1 MQQNKESLDFDG
13 VLKHLLTFN
22 GIMILTIVFIGQFLN
37 WWLESLK
44 FRALISKTESI
55 NKWDAIK
62 SVYAGNAIGVLTPN
76 KVGTFIGRALYLKE
90 KDTVSVISS
99 TMLGNVSQL
108 TTTALFGFAGFLIVV
123 SFGTKLNFIN
133 QGFPI
138 YALLASFILLLL
150 LGVLF
155 LYPSFLYK
163 LSLKLA
169 FISRFAERISYFK
182 YFSKKE
188 LLIVLAFSILRY
200 IVFAFQFIL
209 LLKLLH
215 VNITIISLCA
225 FICVLYMIVTFI
237 PSPFM
242 GNLGTREAVV
252 LLLLANYNSTAE
264 VLSASIILWGINVAF
279 PAILGS
285 LIFLFDKVKL
295 KTRL

>member
-1 MQQNKESLDFDG
+1 MKT
-13 VLKHLLTFN
+13 LKSVN
-22 GIMILTIVFIGQFLN
+22 GIIILVIVFIGQFIN

-76 KVGTFIGRALYLKE
+76 KVGTFIGRALCLKD

-99 TMLGNVSQL
+99 TMLGNIAQL
-108 TTTALFGFAGFLIVV
+108 TTTALFGFMGFLIIV
-123 SFGTKLNFIN
+123 SFGTQLNFIN
-133 QGFPI
+133 EGFPI
-138 YALLASFILLLL
+138 YALFASFILVFL
-150 LGVLF
+150 LGGLF

-163 LSLKLA
+163 MALKLP
-169 FISRFAERISYFK
+169 FINRFAERISYFK
-182 YFSKKE
+182 FFKKHE
-188 LLIVLAFSILRY
+188 LFTILTFSILRY

-209 LLKLLH
+209 LLKLLN
-215 VNITIISLCA
+215 VDITIISLCI
-225 FICVLYMIVTFI
+225 FICALYMIVTFI

-264 VLSASIILWGINVAF
+264 VLSASIILWVINIAF

-285 LIFLFDKVKL
+285 LIFLFNKVKL
-295 KTRL
+295 KRV

>member
-1 MQQNKESLDFDG
+1 
-13 VLKHLLTFN
+13 
-22 GIMILTIVFIGQFLN
+22 MILIIIFIGQFLN

-44 FRALISKTESI
+44 FRVIISKTESI

-76 KVGTFIGRALYLKE
+76 KVGTFIGRALYLKD

-99 TMLGNVSQL
+99 TMLGNVAQL
-108 TTTALFGFAGFLIVV
+108 TTTALFGFFGFLIIV

-150 LGVLF
+150 LGILF
-155 LYPSFLYK
+155 FYPSFLYK
-163 LSLKLA
+163 LSLKLPL
-169 FISRFAERISYFK
+169 ISRFAERISYFK

-188 LLIVLAFSILRY
+188 LLTVLAFSVLRY

-215 VNITIISLCA
+215 VNVTIISLFA

-279 PAILGS
+279 PALLGS

-295 KTRL
+295 KTLL

>member
-1 MQQNKESLDFDG
+1 
-13 VLKHLLTFN
+13 
-22 GIMILTIVFIGQFLN
+22 
-37 WWLESLK
+37 
-44 FRALISKTESI
+44 LI
-55 NKWDAIK
+55 
-62 SVYAGNAIGVLTPN
+62 
-76 KVGTFIGRALYLKE
+76 
-90 KDTVSVISS
+90 
-99 TMLGNVSQL
+99 
-108 TTTALFGFAGFLIVV
+108 
-123 SFGTKLNFIN
+123 
-133 QGFPI
+133 
-138 YALLASFILLLL
+138 SFILLLL
-150 LGVLF
+150 FGILF
-155 LYPSFLYK
+155 FYPSFLYK
-163 LSLKLA
+163 LSLKLP

-182 YFSKKE
+182 YFSTKE
-188 LLIVLAFSILRY
+188 LLTVLAFSFLRY

-209 LLKLLH
+209 LLKLLN

-252 LLLLANYNSTAE
+252 LLLLANYNSAAE

>member
-1 MQQNKESLDFDG
+1 LQQNKESLNFEG
-13 VLKHLLTFN
+13 VVKHLLGFN
-22 GIMILTIVFIGQFLN
+22 GIMILIIVFIGQFLN

-44 FRALISKTESI
+44 FRALISKTELI

-90 KDTVSVISS
+90 KDTVSVITS

-123 SFGTKLNFIN
+123 SFETQLNFIN

-155 LYPSFLYK
+155 FYPSFLYK
-163 LSLKLA
+163 LSLKLPL
-169 FISRFAERISYFK
+169 ISRFSERISYFK
-182 YFSKKE
+182 DFSKKE
-188 LLIVLAFSILRY
+188 LLTVLAFSVLRY

-225 FICVLYMIVTFI
+225 FICVLYMVVTFI

-279 PAILGS
+279 PALLGS

>member
-1 MQQNKESLDFDG
+1 MQKNKESLNFDG
-13 VLKHLLTFN
+13 VLKGLLTFN
-22 GIMILTIVFIGQFLN
+22 GIMILIIVFIGQFLN

-44 FRALISKTESI
+44 FRALISKTEAI

-99 TMLGNVSQL
+99 TMLGNVAQL
-108 TTTALFGFAGFLIVV
+108 TTTALFGFVGFLIIV
-123 SFGTKLNFIN
+123 SFGTQLNFIN

-138 YALLASFILLLL
+138 YALLISFILLLL
-150 LGVLF
+150 FGILF
-155 LYPSFLYK
+155 FYPSFLYK
-163 LSLKLA
+163 LSLKLP

-188 LLIVLAFSILRY
+188 LLTVLAFSFLRY

>member
-1 MQQNKESLDFDG
+1 MKT
-13 VLKHLLTFN
+13 LKSVN
-22 GIMILTIVFIGQFLN
+22 GIIILVIVFIGQFIN

-76 KVGTFIGRALYLKE
+76 KVGTFIGRALCLKD

-99 TMLGNVSQL
+99 TMLGNIAQL
-108 TTTALFGFAGFLIVV
+108 TTTALFGFMGFLIIV
-123 SFGTKLNFIN
+123 SFGTQLNFIN
-133 QGFPI
+133 EGFPI
-138 YALLASFILLLL
+138 YALFASFILVLL

-163 LSLKLA
+163 MALKLP
-169 FISRFAERISYFK
+169 FINRFAERISYFK
-182 YFSKKE
+182 FFKKHE
-188 LLIVLAFSILRY
+188 LFTILTFSILRY

-209 LLKLLH
+209 LLKLLN
-215 VNITIISLCA
+215 VDITIISLCI
-225 FICVLYMIVTFI
+225 FICALYMIVTFI

-264 VLSASIILWGINVAF
+264 VLSASIILWVINIAF
-279 PAILGS
+279 PAIVGS
-285 LIFLFDKVKL
+285 LIFLFNKVKL
-295 KTRL
+295 KRV

>member
-1 MQQNKESLDFDG
+1 MLKNKETLNFDG
-13 VLKHLLTFN
+13 VVNNLKSFN
-22 GIMILTIVFIGQFLN
+22 GIIILIIVFIGQFIN

-76 KVGTFIGRALYLKE
+76 KVGTFVGRALCLKE
-90 KDTVSVISS
+90 KDIVSVISS
-99 TMLGNVSQL
+99 TMLGNVAQL
-108 TTTALFGFAGFLIVV
+108 TTTALFGFIGFLIIV
-123 SFGTKLNFIN
+123 SFGTQLNFIN

-138 YALLASFILLLL
+138 YALLASFILVLL

-163 LSLKLA
+163 LALKLP

-182 YFSKKE
+182 YFKKYE
-188 LLIVLAFSILRY
+188 LFTVLAFSILRY

-209 LLKLLH
+209 LLKLLN
-215 VNITIISLCA
+215 VEITIISLCT